1 METNISEVVTQVDQQ
16 NKVEKS
22 ETSPTMTLKV
32 IIDYMREGEREGNSQ
47 VSQFGTCTRAI

>member
-1 METNISEVVTQVDQQ
+1 MGGMVLETNISEVVTQVEQQ

-32 IIDYMREGEREGNSQ
+32 PPLLHTQHSLGLTVCERE
-47 VSQFGTCTRAI
+47 R